1 MHIDRCIYIN
11 APSKIVLHTNNQRPK
26 HGAHDPIQCP
36 NAIVLAVTQN
46 GANQTTYLHLHSGV
60 TSVSICMQ
68 RPGGCGVQGA
78 DTTQDQDWFA
88 VVVTNVSVW
97 VARVGTATS
106 HSEQLSQGTLTIQV
120 CYK

>member
-1 MHIDRCIYIN
+1 
-11 APSKIVLHTNNQRPK
+11 
-26 HGAHDPIQCP
+26 
-36 NAIVLAVTQN
+36 
-46 GANQTTYLHLHSGV
+46 
-60 TSVSICMQ
+60 MQ

-88 VVVTNVSVW
+88 VHHSVAVVVTNVSVW
-97 VARVGTATS
+97 VARVARVGTATS